1 MGMMRVIMRVIMK
14 VIMRETSKIMKM
26 KVMHDFL
33 LKKKKLERSTKK
45 IGVFDADIDDKKVDK
60 SKYFS
65 VFIHIK
71 DWNENMSMEAFTIE
85 MATHKKIIHEDGKKW
100 HTAYTIVIKSGKRS
114 WSVEHRYSDF
124 VTYVRELKAEGLTG
138 LPKLPSKTFKQ
149 LKKEEALR
157 SRSIE
162 LYQFMLDLLTIGQTV
177 LKQKRTK
184 EFLELYA

>member
-71 DWNENMSMEAFTIE
+71 DWNENMSME
-85 MATHKKIIHEDGKKW
+85 
-100 HTAYTIVIKSGKRS
+100 AYTIVIKSGKRS